1 MKLNDNTEAKKVLSE
16 LYTDINNQ
24 KDIDK
29 EDYSKD
35 FVLKTYNLL
44 NKNYSFQ
51 YLFSRLRD
59 DRKVQAT
66 RAKLENGEDYI
77 EQIDQFAHTVTFAI
91 H

>member
-24 KDIDK
+24 KDIDE
-29 EDYSKD
+29 EDCSKD

-44 NKNYSFQ
+44 DKNYSFQ

-59 DRKVQAT
+59 DRNVQAT
-66 RAKLENGEDYI
+66 LAKLENGEDYI
-77 EQIDQFAHTVTFAI
+77 EQIDQFAHNVNFAI

>member
-59 DRKVQAT
+59 DRNVQAT
-66 RAKLENGEDYI
+66 LAKLENGEDYI
-77 EQIDQFAHTVTFAI
+77 EQIDQFAHNVNFAI

>member
-66 RAKLENGEDYI
+66 LAELENGEDYI
-77 EQIDQFAHTVTFAI
+77 EQIDQFAHNVNFAI

>member
-66 RAKLENGEDYI
+66 LAKLENGEDYI
-77 EQIDQFAHTVTFAI
+77 EQIDQFAHNVNFAI

>member
-44 NKNYSFQ
+44 DKNYSFQ

-59 DRKVQAT
+59 DRNVQAT
-66 RAKLENGEDYI
+66 LAKLENGEDYI
-77 EQIDQFAHTVTFAI
+77 EQIDQFAHNVNFAI

>member
-24 KDIDK
+24 KDIDE

-44 NKNYSFQ
+44 DKNYSFQ

-59 DRKVQAT
+59 DRNVQAT
-66 RAKLENGEDYI
+66 LAKLENGEDYI
-77 EQIDQFAHTVTFAI
+77 EQIDQFAHNVNFAI

>member
-16 LYTDINNQ
+16 LYTDINNA
-24 KDIDK
+24 KDLDK

-51 YLFSRLRD
+51 YLFGRLRD
-59 DRKVQAT
+59 DRKVKKT
-66 RAKLENGEDYI
+66 LDNLDNGDKYL
-77 EQIDQFAHTVTFAI
+77 EQIDQFAHNVGYAI
-91 H
+91 N